1 MASSKLKD
9 FMAVEL
15 ATDSDLIKRAGQG
28 NLEAFNALV
37 RKWEK
42 PLYNF
47 ALRLTGQREDAL
59 DLAQDAFLKAYRQ
72 LHQLQSRDKFS
83 HWLFKIALNLFYSSK
98 RGSRDGQTVSL
109 EEEIGD
115 GLTLND
121 TLVSEQATSA
131 KNSDALII
139 EREQAREVRS
149 AILKLSSEQRAAI
162 VLKVYYG
169 MKFEEIAAIVDCPVS
184 TVKSRVYAAM
194 ENLQKTLC
202 DGVA

>member
-1 MASSKLKD
+1 
-9 FMAVEL
+9 MAVEL
-15 ATDSDLIKRAGQG
+15 ATDRDLIKRAGQG

-59 DLAQDAFLKAYRQ
+59 DLAQDAFLKAYRR

-121 TLVSEQATSA
+121 TLASEQATSA
-131 KNSDALII
+131 KNSDAWIV